1 MKRIKSLASKG
12 LIASIAAVFAVAAGA
27 ASVQDSMS
35 KEAIEKRI
43 EPAAQHYVAGEQSD
57 QQASSGG
64 GARSGEQVY
73 NTFCAACHT
82 SGVMGAPKINNAAD
96 WEPRLA
102 QGMDTVLSH
111 AINGYNAM
119 PPKGTCSDC
128 SDDEIQAAIDYMIA
142 DI

>member
-1 MKRIKSLASKG
+1 MKRLTTLALKG
-12 LIASIAAVFAVAAGA
+12 LSFGLAAMISFGASAAV
-27 ASVQDSMS
+27 QDGMS
-35 KEAIEKRI
+35 KDAIAKRI
-43 EPAAQHYVAGEQSD
+43 EPIGKVRVAGESAANEAA
-57 QQASSGG
+57 ASGP
-64 GARSGEQVY
+64 RSGEAVFGQY
-73 NTFCAACHT
+73 CTACHT
-82 SGVMGAPKINNAAD
+82 AGVMGAPKINNADD
-96 WEPRLA
+96 WKPRLA